1 MSTVVDTV
9 AIKMVVDASGV
20 VDGIG
25 ATTKEINEA
34 TRIVNSMRTPLERL
48 EEKERRLQELF
59 AKGAVTDIPK
69 YERALQEVANQ
80 KRQLTASTEK
90 QVAAEKH
97 ALDLKR
103 QFVEANARM
112 IASDRQVILTQK
124 EVIQQFSILGD
135 LIRFHIVTRAIFA
148 VTSGLH
154 QMVNG
159 VRQARQSLDEIGD
172 VASRL
177 GYSVTELQRLRIE
190 ADIADVSFESLTNGI
205 ERLLIRS
212 AEAASGSR
220 ELQGV
225 FSLLGISMQQLSQ
238 MSDAQKFYAVAEA
251 LAAIPDRAQRL
262 NIISD
267 IFGRGNTEIIAF
279 IDHLSEMRGQAE
291 STNAI
296 MSEAD
301 INRISEADTS
311 IKLLRH
317 SLQGVFNV
325 AAVQLSPVIKEIADE
340 LTAFLSGDVNSEGF
354 RRVLI
359 MIREDLMG
367 IYMAAK
373 DAATFVKTLYGI
385 LQESPIGTDPND
397 PYIQQRVASARAAR
411 DTERQS
417 DFVRKRNLE
426 RFGIEDTSDKDVGEL
441 RQMEKDKRAADAARE
456 REEAEQR
463 YAAQAEVRFED
474 ERRQLQ
480 ERNILL
486 NHGADALQN
495 YREQQAGYSEEQKQ
509 YLAGLREENQALEAR
524 KFAEEQ
530 DMRLEKERV
539 SEAEKIREAN
549 ATAEEQA
556 AARIQRA
563 RDLVLTGEL
572 SVSDYNK
579 LVDREA
585 RALTKTQSTFELS
598 PKAYGSQAAIA
609 SLFNRNMES
618 DSERLESMKNS
629 LLILAGTPPVEVSE
643 VGAF

>member
-367 IYMAAK
+367 I
-373 DAATFVKTLYGI
+373 
-385 LQESPIGTDPND
+385 
-397 PYIQQRVASARAAR
+397 
-411 DTERQS
+411 
-417 DFVRKRNLE
+417 
-426 RFGIEDTSDKDVGEL
+426 
-441 RQMEKDKRAADAARE
+441 
-456 REEAEQR
+456 
-463 YAAQAEVRFED
+463 
-474 ERRQLQ
+474 
-480 ERNILL
+480 
-486 NHGADALQN
+486 
-495 YREQQAGYSEEQKQ
+495 
-509 YLAGLREENQALEAR
+509 
-524 KFAEEQ
+524 
-530 DMRLEKERV
+530 
-539 SEAEKIREAN
+539 
-549 ATAEEQA
+549 
-556 AARIQRA
+556 
-563 RDLVLTGEL
+563 
-572 SVSDYNK
+572 
-579 LVDREA
+579 
-585 RALTKTQSTFELS
+585 
-598 PKAYGSQAAIA
+598 
-609 SLFNRNMES
+609 
-618 DSERLESMKNS
+618 
-629 LLILAGTPPVEVSE
+629 
-643 VGAF
+643 

>member
-340 LTAFLSGDVNSEGF
+340 LTAFLSQDVNSEGF

-397 PYIQQRVASARAAR
+397 PYIQQRVQSARAAR

-463 YAAQAEVRFED
+463 YAAQAEVRFDD

-495 YREQQAGYSEEQKQ
+495 YREQQAGYSEEQRQ

-539 SEAEKIREAN
+539 SEAERIREAN

-629 LLILAGTPPVEVSE
+629 LLILAGTPPVEVLE